1 MFGTTVGPDCCPGR
15 REKSRPASRT
25 RSGRSGERS
34 PAGVRGSPRIRATP
48 IGPANS
54 EEASPLRL
62 SIRRDFGRS
71 DLDSSRSA
79 SPARYWSFRANVV
92 SREIFSAPA
101 SSIRHAGL
109 RGGFSTSPLPRRDSG
124 RRDRWSVEIASSR
137 PMEVIPSDR
146 VPRQPSRM
154 RWERWRGPEGM
165 LPARVPSG
173 GRSESRPLLESGQHQ
188 SGPPNSEAAH
198 RDGTP
203 SQRSAV
209 RRPRSHSR

>member
-15 REKSRPASRT
+15 GKSRDPRPACVPDEVGNGAPQAFGDLHESGRH
-25 RSGRSGERS
+25 RSG
-34 PAGVRGSPRIRATP
+34 PP
-48 IGPANS
+48 IS

-92 SREIFSAPA
+92 SREISSAPA
-101 SSIRHAGL
+101 SPIRHAGL
-109 RGGFSTSPLPRRDSG
+109 RGGFSTSPRLRRDSG
-124 RRDRWSVEIASSR
+124 RSDRWSVEIASSR

-154 RWERWRGPEGM
+154 RWERTRPSSLWAALGAVARAGGHASSTSTLRG
-165 LPARVPSG
+165 A
-173 GRSESRPLLESGQHQ
+173 
-188 SGPPNSEAAH
+188 
-198 RDGTP
+198 
-203 SQRSAV
+203 
-209 RRPRSHSR
+209 